1 MIIKGVRAE
10 KILAA
15 DGSSTLKV
23 TINNN
28 YSASVPSTGKLSPST
43 IRFLNTSKK
52 FIGIDINNFDE
63 LAKLEE
69 FEEKLGKNGILALQY
84 AALRAVADKDSV
96 WYYLN
101 KKARL
106 MPTPLGAIIGGGKQT
121 IKSSSDIQEF
131 LLIPQGKTFQDN
143 ALANELVWRKVKKDY
158 PRNPITDQGAFVLR
172 KSSAEILSYLSDLIS
187 NLGLG
192 FPVHL
197 GVDIAASNLYRSGKY
212 SYRCYSA
219 KTQNKSMSKDGQVGF
234 INHLVKEYDLKYV
247 EDPLHLEDVCDYA
260 KIQSKIVCG
269 DDVTCTDINLL
280 KKYKNHLS
288 AVIIKP
294 DQVGSVVKTKE
305 VISYC
310 DDNDIIPVMSHQ
322 LADTSDDMISH
333 LSVAWCT
340 PFIKC
345 GIQGREMRA
354 KIQTL
359 QAIGRQIELY

>member
-1 MIIKGVRAE
+1 M
-10 KILAA
+10 
-15 DGSSTLKV
+15 
-23 TINNN
+23 
-28 YSASVPSTGKLSPST
+28 
-43 IRFLNTSKK
+43 
-52 FIGIDINNFDE
+52 
-63 LAKLEE
+63 
-69 FEEKLGKNGILALQY
+69 
-84 AALRAVADKDSV
+84 
-96 WYYLN
+96 
-101 KKARL
+101 
-106 MPTPLGAIIGGGKQT
+106 
-121 IKSSSDIQEF
+121 
-131 LLIPQGKTFQDN
+131 
-143 ALANELVWRKVKKDY
+143 
-158 PRNPITDQGAFVLR
+158 
-172 KSSAEILSYLSDLIS
+172 
-187 NLGLG
+187 
-192 FPVHL
+192 
-197 GVDIAASNLYRSGKY
+197 
-212 SYRCYSA
+212 
-219 KTQNKSMSKDGQVGF
+219 
-234 INHLVKEYDLKYV
+234 
-247 EDPLHLEDVCDYA
+247 
-260 KIQSKIVCG
+260 CG